1 MTQSNLVVF
10 GGRRLAVRALDVA
23 IHVLESAE
31 ARRRTI
37 AILRLWRKRLSQ
49 GGQPC

>member
-1 MTQSNLVVF
+1 MTQSRLVVF

-37 AILRLWRKRLSQ
+37 AYLRLWRRRLNP
-49 GGQPC
+49 GETRC